1 MKRIF
6 LVAIPLAVSQMGAT
20 DCGQIIKDPGFDL
33 WCGDR
38 LCDWKTERG
47 EVARVPTWHAGDDG
61 VQLLGD
67 DVLITQATPVT
78 SSDST
83 CIEFSM
89 LTDVA
94 LDADVHL
101 QFDVFGDGVI
111 DYDQPI
117 PTASWAPVSY
127 LVSIDAPW
135 NGITFRLVKHGGG
148 HAVLAEIKAETRP
161 AADCTGAA
169 ITLPPRPNGGW
180 CHAGGECASGV
191 CSGQSDDPAILFP
204 AQTCAA
210 CTSDAQCTNGFVCG
224 IDDALP
230 SALTPFRACVPPA
243 SRVLGE
249 LCAEDAECATGV
261 CHQTCSTCRDD
272 AGCATGETCTPANQQ
287 FPGPNGATYYS
298 TATYECDP
306 GQHRRASGETCF
318 RDDDCASSSCVGG
331 RGVQT
336 CIDVFGGG
344 DGRACTTDL
353 DCPEAGD
360 LTHTPCV
367 TVGIAGGTCK

>member
-1 MKRIF
+1 MKRIY

-38 LCDWKTERG
+38 LCDWKTEKG
-47 EVARVPTWHAGDDG
+47 EIARVPTWHAGDDG

-78 SSDST
+78 STDST

-127 LVSIDAPW
+127 LVKIDAPW
-135 NGITFRLVKHGGG
+135 NGITFRLAKRGGG
-148 HAVLAEIKAETRP
+148 HAVLAEIKAQTRP
-161 AADCTGAA
+161 ADDCTGAGL
-169 ITLPPRPNGGW
+169 TLPPRPNGGW
-180 CHAGGECASGV
+180 CHAGADCASGV
-191 CSGQSDDPAILFP
+191 CGGPSNDPAILFP
-204 AQTCAA
+204 AGACSS

-224 IDDALP
+224 VDDALP
-230 SALTPFRACVPPA
+230 SALTPFRACIPPA
-243 SRVLGE
+243 SRALGE
-249 LCAEDAECATGV
+249 LCAEDAECATGI

-272 AGCATGETCTPANQQ
+272 ASCTSGETCTAADQQ
-287 FPGPNGATYYS
+287 FAGANGTTYVS
-298 TATYECDP
+298 AATYECDP
-306 GQHRRASGETCF
+306 GQHKRAPGETCF
-318 RDDDCASSSCVGG
+318 RDDDCASSSCVGS
-331 RGVQT
+331 RNVQT
-336 CIDVFGGG
+336 CVDVLHGG

-353 DCPEAGD
+353 DCPETSD
-360 LTHTPCV
+360 LTHTPCL
-367 TVGIAGGTCK
+367 TVGIAGGTCR